1 MTKEEK
7 IKEAW
12 GEYWDQLRDSAKFSA
27 INNNGW
33 LHYNEITNNNGTLL
47 DCIQMD
53 ILHDIDCYR
62 PKSLQGI
69 EDIHIEDFDEFG
81 DVYVL
86 IGTDKNTILNTE
98 IL

>member
-1 MTKEEK
+1 MTKDEIMNTYAIEQGYESWEDLYIQSDRIFTRFNNVTDLIQEELKKK
-7 IKEAW
+7 IA
-12 GEYWDQLRDSAKFSA
+12 
-27 INNNGW
+27 N
-33 LHYNEITNNNGTLL
+33 
-47 DCIQMD
+47 
-53 ILHDIDCYR
+53 
-62 PKSLQGI
+62 I

>member
-1 MTKEEK
+1 MTKEEIYNNYAIEQRYDDFNHLILDDMFKGDFNDIMKTINAVTDLIQEELKKK
-7 IKEAW
+7 IA
-12 GEYWDQLRDSAKFSA
+12 
-27 INNNGW
+27 N
-33 LHYNEITNNNGTLL
+33 
-47 DCIQMD
+47 
-53 ILHDIDCYR
+53 
-62 PKSLQGI
+62 I

>member
-1 MTKEEK
+1 MTKETIINNYAIDQGYESWDNLVNEK
-7 IKEAW
+7 I
-12 GEYWDQLRDSAKFSA
+12 
-27 INNNGW
+27 
-33 LHYNEITNNNGTLL
+33 NEQRLSLYYDFNAVTDL
-47 DCIQMD
+47 IQEELKKK
-53 ILHDIDCYR
+53 IAN
-62 PKSLQGI
+62 I

>member
-1 MTKEEK
+1 MTKETIMNTYAKEQWYESWEDLYIQSDRIFTHFNNVTDLIQEELKKK
-7 IKEAW
+7 IA
-12 GEYWDQLRDSAKFSA
+12 
-27 INNNGW
+27 N
-33 LHYNEITNNNGTLL
+33 
-47 DCIQMD
+47 
-53 ILHDIDCYR
+53 
-62 PKSLQGI
+62 I

>member
-1 MTKEEK
+1 MNTYAIEQGYESWEDLYIQSDRIFTHFNNVTDLIQEELKKK
-7 IKEAW
+7 IA
-12 GEYWDQLRDSAKFSA
+12 
-27 INNNGW
+27 N
-33 LHYNEITNNNGTLL
+33 
-47 DCIQMD
+47 
-53 ILHDIDCYR
+53 
-62 PKSLQGI
+62 I